1 MGAKSLR
8 TALIFQ
14 KKLKFQI
21 EVFKSIKELLNKGTS
36 EILKVHKT
44 PKKSFKALISTNE
57 HLVTLKN
64 VHGVNVLKI
73 WH

>member
-36 EILKVHKT
+36 EIKVHKT
-44 PKKSFKALISTNE
+44 PKKRFKALIITNE

>member
-21 EVFKSIKELLNKGTS
+21 EVFKSIKELLNKATS
-36 EILKVHKT
+36 EIKVHKT

-57 HLVTLKN
+57 HSVTLKN